1 MSIEQESYPNSDS
14 HEGHTHDAPSATV
27 HSQEHPAHTKG
38 VATTTEANAHAKTE
52 GNPLLKLDP
61 GLAIWTIISFVLL
74 LLLVKKFAW
83 APILSSIE
91 ERERYLK
98 SSMEEAD
105 NARKESR
112 RVAEEQKN
120 ILDEARS
127 EADTLRREAHENS
140 QAFKARCETEALEE
154 KKRIIDSHVAEL
166 DRMKDSAIAE
176 LRSTVVDLTVEATRK
191 LIDANLDENKA
202 RDLVDSYIKEL

>member
-1 MSIEQESYPNSDS
+1 MSVEQENTKHSDS
-14 HEGHTHDAPSATV
+14 HAGHSHAPTASV
-27 HSQEHPAHTKG
+27 HSQEHPARAKD
-38 VATTTEANAHAKTE
+38 VATEVKTDSHAKGET
-52 GNPLLKLDP
+52 NPLLKLDP

-83 APILSSIE
+83 GPILSSIE

-112 RVAEEQKN
+112 RVAEEQKS
-120 ILDEARS
+120 ILDEAKS
-127 EADTLRREAHENS
+127 EADKVRREAHENS

-166 DRMKDSAIAE
+166 ARMKDSALAE

-202 RDLVDSYIKEL
+202 RTLADSYIKEL

>member
-1 MSIEQESYPNSDS
+1 MSVEQESYKHSDS
-14 HEGHTHDAPSATV
+14 HHDHNHDHDASV
-27 HSQEHPAHTKG
+27 HSQQHPAQSKG
-38 VATTTEANAHAKTE
+38 VVSETQTTSHAKEE

-61 GLAIWTIISFVLL
+61 GLAIWTIISFILL
-74 LLLVKKFAW
+74 LVLVKKFAW

-91 ERERYLK
+91 ERERYLE
-98 SSMEEAD
+98 SSMQEAD

-112 RVAEEQKN
+112 RVAEEQKK
-120 ILDEARS
+120 IIDEAKV
-127 EADTLRREAHENS
+127 EADKLRREAHENS

-166 DRMKDSAIAE
+166 ARMKDSALAE
-176 LRSTVVDLTVEATRK
+176 LRSTVIDLTVNATRK

-202 RDLVDSYIKEL
+202 RNLVDSYIKEL

>member
-1 MSIEQESYPNSDS
+1 MSVEQESYQHSDS
-14 HEGHTHDAPSATV
+14 HQGHDHGASV
-27 HSQEHPAHTKG
+27 HSQQHPAQAKG
-38 VATTTEANAHAKTE
+38 VVSETQTNSHAKEE

-74 LLLVKKFAW
+74 LVLVKKFAW

-112 RVAEEQKN
+112 RVAEEQKR
-120 ILDEARS
+120 IIDEAKV
-127 EADTLRREAHENS
+127 EADKLRREAHENS

-166 DRMKDSAIAE
+166 ARMKDSALAE
-176 LRSTVVDLTVEATRK
+176 LRSTVVDLTIEATRK

-202 RDLVDSYIKEL
+202 RNLVDSYIKEL